1 MRNQLLSRFS
11 NYALYSK
18 IKLGFMWQ
26 LALKEWGAPFYG
38 RRAANFSVSDWLS
51 CATTRPLALFKE

>member
-26 LALKEWGAPFYG
+26 LALKEWGVHSTGGGLPIF
-38 RRAANFSVSDWLS
+38 
-51 CATTRPLALFKE
+51 T

>member
-38 RRAANFSVSDWLS
+38 RRAANFW
-51 CATTRPLALFKE
+51 RERLAVVCNNEAAGLV